1 MKQGNAKT
9 KGTAKR
15 AAQDLTVIRKTFQ
28 QDGRWIERP
37 QKTPIF
43 ICECS
48 NRYLK
53 TRPGQR
59 KCLTCIAHRR

>member
-1 MKQGNAKT
+1 MKQGKAKT
-9 KGTAKR
+9 AVKEKR

-37 QKTPIF
+37 QKIQIF